1 MRREAAIVMLMSM
14 SITIS
19 ARMPNQSNAL
29 LGSWCWWMP
38 IAHGLLL
45 IAEACGCGHIVGV
58 CRSIYLNIPLLPAI
72 SHHFPPPFLNTP
84 LWKQFMTDRQSFDI
98 DCTVWYSLEKWLS
111 AEMKS
116 HLALLGIWILGRHYF
131 LELINAFVWPRQL
144 LPLGVGAP
152 PIKIPTAGTPTLY
165 LHKFLCEKGFEWII
179 PPTENT
185 DTPIKH
191 TPSTYTMTYDYFGI
205 IFYGNPPTDSRPF
218 NKTIRRLFLVR
229 FHC

>member
-1 MRREAAIVMLMSM
+1 MHYLEVDVDECPWLV
-14 SITIS
+14 
-19 ARMPNQSNAL
+19 
-29 LGSWCWWMP
+29 
-38 IAHGLLL
+38 
-45 IAEACGCGHIVGV
+45 AEACGCGH
-58 CRSIYLNIPLLPAI
+58 CIYFWIY
-72 SHHFPPPFLNTP
+72 HFFPPFRTTFLRHFSTLPCENS
-84 LWKQFMTDRQSFDI
+84 LLTDRQSFNI

-205 IFYGNPPTDSRPF
+205 IFYGNPPLRPIAGHS
-218 NKTIRRLFLVR
+218 TRQ
-229 FHC
+229 